1 MWQIQEEQK
10 KTAANQELKSSF
22 ALETFERE
30 NEEIIKE
37 AMKAKPTA
45 FKSKAAQLA
54 NINDNK
60 RLAKD
65 EERRDRQRS
74 KFKKGELIQLPTTKK
89 STRSQSELD
98 DEELALK
105 FPVYHDILSE
115 DD

>member
-1 MWQIQEEQK
+1 M
-10 KTAANQELKSSF
+10 
-22 ALETFERE
+22 
-30 NEEIIKE
+30 
-37 AMKAKPTA
+37 
-45 FKSKAAQLA
+45 A

-65 EERRDRQRS
+65 EERQDRKRS
-74 KFKKGELIQLPTTKK
+74 KFKKGELIQISTATKNTK
-89 STRSQSELD
+89 SQTELD